1 MSSILNLFAS
11 NLSLFTCLDPDPY
24 SVNTDPILTR
34 ILNTAGN
41 FLLLHSLGTDGR
53 MDEIER
59 GTVRGPALVVNV
71 TVRADFYPAAEVGA
85 ATATVATETVVDD
98 PMIGTVAGEAATGG
112 IVATGTTKR
121 RARRRGRRRVR
132 ATSIWRSTLRRRST
146 RKS

>member
-1 MSSILNLFAS
+1 
-11 NLSLFTCLDPDPY
+11 
-24 SVNTDPILTR
+24 
-34 ILNTAGN
+34 
-41 FLLLHSLGTDGR
+41 

-146 RKS
+146 RRS